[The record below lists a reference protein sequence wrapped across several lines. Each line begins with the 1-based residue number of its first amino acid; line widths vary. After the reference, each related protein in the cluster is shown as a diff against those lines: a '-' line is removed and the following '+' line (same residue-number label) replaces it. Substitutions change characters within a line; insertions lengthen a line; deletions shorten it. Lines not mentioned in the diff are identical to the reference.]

1 MSVKFEGFK
10 EFIDWADLLDE
21 KIEEQVHKSLLK
33 SAYKVE
39 SKAKSLTPVDTGRLR
54 SSITT
59 DDNSTEGSIEIEI
72 GTDVEYAPYVEYG
85 TTKQAEQP
93 FLNPALNSEIPKILT
108 EVSSA
113 IQRGAK

>member
-10 EFIDWADLLDE
+10 EFIDWADLLDN

-54 SSITT
+54 GSITT
-59 DDNSTEGSIEIEI
+59 DDNSTEGSIEI

-108 EVSSA
+108 EVNSA